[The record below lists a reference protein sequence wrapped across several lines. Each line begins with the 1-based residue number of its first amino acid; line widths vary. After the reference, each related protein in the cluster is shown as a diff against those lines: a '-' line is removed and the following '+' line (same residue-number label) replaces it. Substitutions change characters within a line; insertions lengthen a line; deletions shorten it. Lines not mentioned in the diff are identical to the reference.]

1 MALPKEQIEQ
11 LQPAMEGTLGPD
23 AQIAAYNRVMSGEF
37 GEDVRLKLA
46 GLAAEGEFGEALKAD
61 AYTRLKSGEFGEEL
75 MVKALQL
82 GAEGKQGDAER
93 AVAFNTAMTY
103 PFKEPMTKIRGIQG
117 AVDGD
122 FGPNMGRTAV
132 AAGFAG
138 TYGDELK
145 GQLEGLYNDPR
156 ASERNY
162 YPEVNETLQLMNQ
175 QGSTYGQPGGGF
187 VPAQGYAAGGVVGGV
202 VPPGVLK
209 RSPNAKYYENAK
221 TGELTPGRGWVVN
234 PRIPTGILK
243 RSPNTQLFVDG
254 DTGESLQRFIPAPDV
269 SGTEG
274 YAAGGLVGGSIYS
287 TESLDLPAGL
297 QQLMP
302 RGTQTNNRAYGSMNS
317 TRANG
322 NAPTMDFR
330 NQPTPAY
337 AAGGQ
342 VGPGGAPVG
351 GAPQGAGLQG
361 PGQTQAGAPMDPKM
375 MEMHMQK
382 FMREQ
387 PEKVAQI
394 KQTIMEVVQSGE
406 LTQDELN
413 MAVQL
418 ATVALQ
424 NPDMYPQVRQ
434 FAIQQGIATEADLGP
449 EYDQGLIFVLLLAAK
464 AAQSEMGG
472 NFMEGGEIMN
482 GSTPTADD
490 VNINVSKGEFVIPAH
505 VVAAKGTDFF
515 NKMIDPKGGSTKA

>member
-23 AQIAAYNRVMSGEF
+23 AQMAAYNKIMSGEF
-37 GEDVRLKLA
+37 GEDIKLKLA
-46 GLAAEGEFGEALKAD
+46 RMAAEGEFGEVLKTN
-61 AYTRLKSGEFGEEL
+61 AYARFKSGEFGEDL

-82 GAEGKQGDAER
+82 GGEGAFGDAER
-93 AVAFNTAMTY
+93 AAAFNTAMTY
-103 PFKEPMTKIRGIQG
+103 PFKEPLTKIRGIEQ

-187 VPAQGYAAGGVVGGV
+187 VPAQGYAAGG
-202 VPPGVLK
+202 
-209 RSPNAKYYENAK
+209 
-221 TGELTPGRGWVVN
+221 
-234 PRIPTGILK
+234 
-243 RSPNTQLFVDG
+243 
-254 DTGESLQRFIPAPDV
+254 
-269 SGTEG
+269 
-274 YAAGGLVGGSIYS
+274 LVGGIYS

-361 PGQTQAGAPMDPKM
+361 PGQAQAGAPMDPKM

-515 NKMIDPKGGSTKA
+515 NKMIDPKGDSTKA

>member
-1 MALPKEQIEQ
+1 MALTQEQLQQ
-11 LQPAMEGTLGPD
+11 LQPAMEGELGPG
-23 AQIAAYNRVMSGEF
+23 AQIAAFNKVMSG
-37 GEDVRLKLA
+37 DVSQDIKVKLA
-46 GLAAEGEFGEALKAD
+46 GMAAEGEFGEVLKAD
-61 AYTRLKSGEFGEEL
+61 AYARFKSGEFGEEL

-82 GAEGKQGDAER
+82 GAEGKHGDAER

-103 PFKEPMTKIRGIQG
+103 PFKKPLPKIKGIQG
-117 AVDGD
+117 ATDGD
-122 FGPNMGRTAV
+122 LGPNMGRTAV

-138 TYGDELK
+138 TYGDKLK
-145 GQLEGLYNDPR
+145 GQMEKGYNDPR
-156 ASERNY
+156 ASEKTY
-162 YPEVNETLQLMNQ
+162 YPEVTETLRLMNQ

-187 VPAQGYAAGGVVGGV
+187 VPAQGYAAGG
-202 VPPGVLK
+202 
-209 RSPNAKYYENAK
+209 
-221 TGELTPGRGWVVN
+221 
-234 PRIPTGILK
+234 
-243 RSPNTQLFVDG
+243 
-254 DTGESLQRFIPAPDV
+254 
-269 SGTEG
+269 
-274 YAAGGLVGGSIYS
+274 LVGGIYS

-297 QQLMP
+297 QQLIP
-302 RGTQTNNRAYGSMNS
+302 RGTQTNNRAYGSINP
-317 TRANG
+317 TQANG

-330 NQPTPAY
+330 NQPTPSY
-337 AAGGQ
+337 AMGGQ

-351 GAPQGAGLQG
+351 VAPQGAGLQG
-361 PGQTQAGAPMDPKM
+361 PGQTQADAPMDPKM

-434 FAIQQGIATEADLGP
+434 FAIQQGIATEADLSP
-449 EYDQGLIFVLLLAAK
+449 EYDQGLIFVILLAAK

-472 NFMEGGEIMN
+472 NFMGGGEVMK
-482 GSTPTADD
+482 GSTTTADD

-505 VVAAKGTDFF
+505 VVKAKGTDFF
-515 NKMIDPKGGSTKA
+515 EKMIDPKGGSTKA